1 MEEKL
6 INENL
11 VLFDVEAETRE
22 DVIRCIAERMDSEG
36 RLADKQGYVDAVLKR
51 ESSSSTAVGFSVATP
66 HAKTDAA
73 KVATLA
79 FARLK
84 KEIAWDEDENASII
98 FQIAI
103 PAKDKGER
111 HLQILAALSRK
122 LVHGDFRDKIMAA
135 TDPKEVLELIG
146 EV

>member
-1 MEEKL
+1 MEKL
-6 INENL
+6 INEQL
-11 VLFDVEAETRE
+11 VCFDVDAKNRE
-22 DVIRCIAERMDSEG
+22 EVIAFIGEKLDAEG
-36 RLADKQGYVDAVLKR
+36 RLEDKAEYIKAVLDR
-51 ESSSSTAVGFSVATP
+51 ESSSSTAIGFSVATP

-73 KVATLA
+73 KTPSLA

-84 KEIAWDEDENASII
+84 NPIDWDGEEEASII

-122 LVHGDFRDKIMAA
+122 LIHADFREKLMKA
-135 TDPKEVLELIG
+135 TEASQILELIG